1 MKRLR
6 PTLLLATLGLVALAP
21 SLTPAAT
28 ARPATDDVMLTI
40 TLGRAG
46 GTPLPGTTTEANFGL
61 LFLVETQVGVV
72 QAVKL
77 TVGLPDGLRWGRDAP
92 DPGEGCQG
100 AAPAIC
106 TQTLAANPG
115 GTVGGGYYWDVV
127 ADHLGS
133 YEVTA
138 TVEPTEPDPNLSNN
152 TSTFRFEVV
161 QPASSPGAAAAV
173 ASAAKLTPAKPRAG
187 SLVTATVRVVAGGAP
202 VTPARVTST
211 GQVGGA
217 TVKGTPGAASGSAT
231 CRYRTPRTAH
241 VKALRGTIS
250 FTARSTMFTKRFST
264 RLR

>member
-1 MKRLR
+1 M
-6 PTLLLATLGLVALAP
+6 LLAILGLVALAP

-28 ARPATDDVMLTI
+28 ARPASDDVMLTI
-40 TLGRAG
+40 TLGRPG
-46 GTPLPGTTTEANFGL
+46 GAPLPGTTTEANFVL
-61 LFLVETQVGVV
+61 VFLVETQVGVV

-77 TVGLPDGLRWGRDAP
+77 TVGLPDGLRWGHDAP
-92 DPGEGCQG
+92 DPSEGCQG
-100 AAPAIC
+100 SAPAVC

-115 GTVGGGYYWDVV
+115 GTVGGGYWWDVV
-127 ADHLGS
+127 ADHPGS

-138 TVEPTEPDPNLSNN
+138 AVAPTEPDPNVSNN

-173 ASAAKLTPAKPRAG
+173 ASVAKLTPAKPKAG
-187 SLVTATVRVVAGGAP
+187 SVVTATVRVTAGGAP
-202 VTPARVTST
+202 VRPTRVACT

-231 CRYRTPRTAH
+231 CRYRTPRTARG
-241 VKALRGTIS
+241 KAFRGTIS
-250 FTARSTMFTKRFST
+250 FIAGSAMFTKRFST